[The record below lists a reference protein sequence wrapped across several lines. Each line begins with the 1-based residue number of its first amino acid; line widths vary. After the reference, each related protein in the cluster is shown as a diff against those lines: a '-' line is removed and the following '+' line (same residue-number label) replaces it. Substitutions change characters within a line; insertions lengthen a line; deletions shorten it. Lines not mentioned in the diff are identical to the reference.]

1 MNIKKYRSL
10 VFVLLCLVVQSAL
23 AFDTFVIKD
32 IKINGLQRITL
43 GTAFNYLPI
52 KVGDTFTEEQAT
64 NSLKALFK
72 TGFFDNVWFTRENDE
87 LVINVVERPSI
98 ASIKIFGNKEIT
110 TEDLTKA
117 LKDVGLAEGRVF
129 NRSLLDQVEQELNRQ
144 YFNQG
149 RYNVDINTTI
159 TQLERNRVDVE
170 IDIKEGDPARIKHIN
185 IIGEEKFSEQTLLNK
200 FSLEMPGG
208 FSFFASDKY
217 SKQQLMGDLEVLR
230 SYYLDRGYI
239 NFKIESTQVSISPDK
254 RDVFIDINVTE
265 GSQFK
270 IQDIKLVGDLILDE
284 AELRKQITVN
294 AGDIFSRQKVIE
306 STNQINDRLGIDGYA
321 FAKINAVPDI
331 DEKNHLVSLTFYIDP
346 GKRVYVRRINVTGNT
361 KTRDEVIRRELRQ
374 QEGGWISTPLINR
387 SKTRLQRLGF
397 FEDVRV
403 KTTPVPGTT
412 DQVDID
418 FDVDEGSTGN
428 FTAGIGYGQEGGF
441 LFNTSVTLN
450 NYLGTGKEVKVEVNN
465 SQIDEIYNFSYKN
478 PYYTDDGISRS
489 FNIYYRSTNADNANI
504 GSFTSDSH
512 GANMNYGFPFSE
524 YITGSAGIGYKN
536 THLVLANDTP
546 DYYKN
551 WTKSYGE
558 EFKTFTVSG
567 SIAYDSRNRVLF
579 PTDGF
584 LTSMGADVAVPSGDL
599 EYYQLTYRLRWYFP
613 FSDNVS
619 LLMGG
624 EYGYGAG
631 YGDTKDLP
639 FFENYYAGGTR
650 SVRGFEGNTI
660 GPKGDVN
667 VQVYNPD
674 GTPQVGVFNTYQNSV
689 GGNRK
694 VLGKIELYFPNPFT
708 DEQSKNF
715 KLSTF
720 MDAGRIYGRY
730 DALDNVIADERV
742 RASYGVA
749 AVWITPVGALM
760 FNWSWP
766 FKSYDGDQFQRFQFN
781 IGAPF

>member
-1 MNIKKYRSL
+1 M
-10 VFVLLCLVVQSAL
+10 QSVL
-23 AFDTFVIKD
+23 AFDSFVIKD

-52 KVGDTFTEEQAT
+52 KVGDTFTEERAT
-64 NSLKALFK
+64 DSIKALFK
-72 TGFFDNVWFTRENDE
+72 TGFFDNVWFTRDNDE
-87 LVINVVERPSI
+87 LVINVVERSSI

-149 RYNVDINTTI
+149 RYDVSINTTI

-170 IDIKEGDPARIKHIN
+170 IDIKEGEPARIKHIN
-185 IIGEEKFSEQTLLNK
+185 IVGENKFNENTLLNK
-200 FSLEMPGG
+200 FELSMPSGL
-208 FSFFASDKY
+208 SFFGNDKY
-217 SKQQLMGDLEVLR
+217 SKQQLLGDLEVLR
-230 SYYLDRGYI
+230 SHYLDRGYI
-239 NFKIESTQVSISPDK
+239 NFKIDSTQVSISPDK
-254 RDVFIDINVTE
+254 RDVFIDVNVTE
-265 GSQFK
+265 GNQFK
-270 IQDIKLVGDLILDE
+270 VKDVKLVGELILE
-284 AELRKQITVN
+284 EEELRKQIIIN
-294 AGDIFSRQKVIE
+294 AGDIFSRQKVIL

-321 FAKINAVPDI
+321 FAKVNAVPDV
-331 DEKNHLVSLTFYIDP
+331 DEANNLVSLTFYIDP

-397 FEDVRV
+397 FDDVRV

-412 DQVDID
+412 DQVDVD
-418 FDVDEGSTGN
+418 FEVDEGSTGN

-478 PYYTDDGISRS
+478 PYYTDDGISRA
-489 FNIYYRSTNADNANI
+489 FNVYYRTTNADNANI
-504 GSFTSDSH
+504 GAFNSDAR
-512 GANMNYGFPFSE
+512 GLNVNYGFPFSE
-524 YITGSAGIGYKN
+524 FITGSGGLGYKR
-536 THLVLANDTP
+536 TKLKLGTATP
-546 DYYKN
+546 VYYNN
-551 WTKSYGE
+551 WSKVYGE
-558 EFKTFTVSG
+558 EFATYSVTG
-567 SIAYDSRNRVLF
+567 SLAFDSRNRTLF

-584 LTSMGADVAVPSGDL
+584 YTSLGADVSLPSGDL

-613 FSDNVS
+613 FTDNVS
-619 LLMGG
+619 LLVGG
-624 EYGYGAG
+624 EYGYGGA
-631 YGDTKDLP
+631 YGDTRTLP

-660 GPKGDVN
+660 GPKGTVR
-667 VQVYNPD
+667 QQLFNPD
-674 GTPQVGVFNTYQNSV
+674 GTPQKDSSNNDVFVESQNSV

-694 VLGKIELYFPNPFT
+694 VLGKVELFFPNPFT
-708 DEQSKNF
+708 EEQSRNF

-720 MDAGRIYGRY
+720 VDTGRVFGKY
-730 DALDNVIADERV
+730 DALDEVSPDERL

-766 FKSYDGDQFQRFQFN
+766 YKSYDGDQFQRFQFN

>member
-1 MNIKKYRSL
+1 MNNKYRSL
-10 VFVLLCLVVQSAL
+10 IFACFCLFAQTAS
-23 AFDTFVIKD
+23 AFDVFVIKD
-32 IKINGLQRITL
+32 IKITGLQRITL

-52 KVGDTFTEEQAT
+52 KVGDTFTAEQAT

-72 TGFFDNVWFTRENDE
+72 TGFFDNVWFTQEGDV

-149 RYNVDINTTI
+149 RYDVVINATI

-170 IDIKEGDPARIKHIN
+170 IDIKEGEPARIKHIN
-185 IIGEEKFSEQTLLNK
+185 IIGENKFNEQTLLDK
-200 FSLEMPGG
+200 FDLSMPGG
-208 FSFFASDKY
+208 LSFFSSNKY
-217 SKQQLMGDLEVLR
+217 SKQQLLGDLESLR
-230 SYYLDRGYI
+230 SYYLNRGYI

-265 GSQFK
+265 GEQYTVK
-270 IQDIKLVGDLILDE
+270 DIKIMGELILE
-284 AELRKQITVN
+284 EEELRKQITVKP
-294 AGDIFSRQKVIE
+294 GDIFSRQNVIE

-321 FAKINAVPDI
+321 FAKVNAVPDV
-331 DEKNHLVSLTFYIDP
+331 DNDNRTVSLTFYVDP

-397 FEDVRV
+397 FEDIRV

-478 PYYTDDGISRS
+478 PYYTDDGISRA
-489 FNIYYRSTNADNANI
+489 FNIYYRSTNADKANI
-504 GSFTSDSH
+504 GSFNSNSH
-512 GANMNYGFPFSE
+512 GATVDYGFPFSE
-524 YITGSAGIGYKN
+524 FVTGRAGLGYKN
-536 THLVLANDTP
+536 TKLVLASNTP
-546 DYYKN
+546 EYYKN
-551 WTKSYGE
+551 WVKTNGE
-558 EFKTFTVSG
+558 DFATYSLTG
-567 SIAYDSRNRVLF
+567 SVAYDSRNRVLF

-584 LTSMGADVAVPSGDL
+584 LTSIGAEVALPKGDL
-599 EYYQLTYRLRWYFP
+599 EYYQLTYRVRWYVP
-613 FSDNVS
+613 FTDNTSFVV
-619 LLMGG
+619 GG
-624 EYGYGAG
+624 EYGYGDA
-631 YGDTKDLP
+631 YGDTKVLP

-660 GPKGDVN
+660 GPKGIVRQ
-667 VQVYNPD
+667 QVYNAD
-674 GTPQVGVFNTYQNSV
+674 GTPQDGVFVESQDSV

-694 VLGKIELYFPNPFT
+694 VLGKMELYFPNPFT

-720 MDAGRIYGRY
+720 LDAGRIFGKY
-730 DALDNVIADERV
+730 DASDEVVPDERV

-766 FKSYDGDQFQRFQFN
+766 YKSYDGDQFQRFQFN